1 MALTVKYSL
10 ESSHGRSHHA
20 MCWCE
25 PLQSVVCCGGAPPL
39 SVVQQLWE
47 SDDEGE
53 HHRRTDVEL
62 PVTPVLLL
70 LPLQELA
77 KGAHSAQRAAERHEN
92 FGKDVCS
99 SSRSQSLTL
108 PPSDSTHPTP
118 RGSETP
124 EKPKGDTIEDVK
136 KLCDE
141 LERRLERLVR
151 HSSAA
156 AREAGAHCTSSSVAS
171 TARPSVVSPHISS
184 SSSNH
189 TNEDRTNKLETVEL
203 HAAAAAP
210 PPSALEATPIGR
222 PPSAARTFLFVRD
235 PTSLRS
241 LSKAQKRIFR
251 FASGSEEGRAA
262 SRASRFYFEPTA
274 DKTLPYHDLQ

>member
-1 MALTVKYSL
+1 MNHSDEANVTEALQVPTGDEAEMAIHPRT
-10 ESSHGRSHHA
+10 SSARYVGDS
-20 MCWCE
+20 
-25 PLQSVVCCGGAPPL
+25 
-39 SVVQQLWE
+39 
-47 SDDEGE
+47 
-53 HHRRTDVEL
+53 T
-62 PVTPVLLL
+62 
-70 LPLQELA
+70 
-77 KGAHSAQRAAERHEN
+77 
-92 FGKDVCS
+92 
-99 SSRSQSLTL
+99 
-108 PPSDSTHPTP
+108 PSDSAHPTP

-124 EKPKGDTIEDVK
+124 EKPTGDTIEDVK
-136 KLCDE
+136 RLCDE

-151 HSSAA
+151 HSSTA
-156 AREAGAHCTSSSVAS
+156 AREVAAHRTPSSVAS

-189 TNEDRTNKLETVEL
+189 TSEDHINKVETAEL

-222 PPSAARTFLFVRD
+222 PPSAARTFFFVRD

-262 SRASRFYFEPTA
+262 SRGNRFYFEPTA
-274 DKTLPYHDLQ
+274 DTTLPYHDMQ